1 MKAEIK
7 SSPRDNFKYDA
18 PKRIPKASLM
28 LKLDQASNIKEKNKK
43 FKDIVQ
49 KVMCKLKLE
58 KMLHYTEEMKQMK
71 LGNVT
76 AMMAVNDEFLRRS
89 LGYRKNVDHLNRDI
103 LTLRQTHS

>member
-1 MKAEIK
+1 
-7 SSPRDNFKYDA
+7 
-18 PKRIPKASLM
+18 M
-28 LKLDQASNIKEKNKK
+28 LKLDQASGGKEKNKK

-58 KMLHYTEEMKQMK
+58 KMLHYTEEMKQLK

-89 LGYRKNVDHLNRDI
+89 LGYRKNVDHLNRDVLI
-103 LTLRQTHS
+103 LRQTQGEFPIDIKTKIRYLLIFRYLNFIR